1 MRWRELITLVGGAA
15 ATWPL
20 SARTTERPNRWGA
33 SDPARAYAA
42 EIIALAP
49 DVTCVNAAHVIAAIR
64 DQISTT
70 PFVFIKCGDPVQAD
84 SVQRFARPGGNLTV
98 FVQYEPTIAGTF
110 LQSNYSAASC
120 RLVVASTP

>member
-1 MRWRELITLVGGAA
+1 LAA
-15 ATWPL
+15 FGTHN
-20 SARTTERPNRWGA
+20 RTTESMGRHRPR
-33 SDPARAYAA
+33 ARAYAA

-49 DVTCVNAAHVIAAIR
+49 DVTFVNAAPVIAAIR

-70 PFVFIKCGDPVQAD
+70 PFVFIKCVDPVQAD
-84 SVQRFARPGGNLTV
+84 SVQSFARPGGNLTG
-98 FVQYEPTIAGTF
+98 FVQYEPTIAGNF